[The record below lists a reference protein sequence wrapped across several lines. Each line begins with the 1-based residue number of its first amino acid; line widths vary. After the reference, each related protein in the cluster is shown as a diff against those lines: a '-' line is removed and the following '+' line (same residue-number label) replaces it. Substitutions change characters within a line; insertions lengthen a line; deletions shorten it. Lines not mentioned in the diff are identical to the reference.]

1 MSQPSRLKVSVLAPD
16 LGGGGMTRVYLV
28 AQALRKID
36 LEVEV
41 VGCLYGEKIYPLP
54 PENLAVTSVPG
65 RKIPGFFKSI
75 GQMLRHIDGDLI
87 YAIKPRTTS
96 LGIALLKRLQVK
108 HPVMLDID
116 DWEMSWFG
124 GDRWHYRPSFKQL
137 ARDCLKENGALRD
150 PSNPF
155 YLKQMESLI
164 PWADAVTSNTRFLQN
179 RFGGSYLPNAKD
191 TDLFNPLHF
200 DPEVSRAKYGLAG
213 YQCIMF
219 PGTARPH
226 KGLEDALLAIEQL
239 NRSDIRLVIVGG
251 RKPDDYED
259 RLIQR
264 WGRWIIKLPRFSIE
278 QMPEVVAAAHAVIV
292 PQRNEITAQAQFP
305 LKLADG
311 MAMSKPIIATRVG
324 DIPEILGDTGF
335 LVEAKKPD
343 QIQAALAQ
351 ILDDPVA
358 AQLRGA
364 RARERC
370 VKHYSLDALAATLTQ
385 SIQSLQR
392 QGKLK
397 A

>member
-1 MSQPSRLKVSVLAPD
+1 MPKSSRLKVSVLAPD

-36 LEVEV
+36 VDVEV
-41 VGCLYGEKIYPLP
+41 IGCLYGEKIYPLP
-54 PENLAVTSVPG
+54 PQNLAVTSIPG
-65 RKIPGFFKSI
+65 RKIPGFLKSI
-75 GQMLRHIDGDLI
+75 GQMLRRIDGDLV

-96 LGIALLKRLQVK
+96 LGIALLKRLQTK
-108 HPVMLDID
+108 SPVMLDID

-124 GDRWHYRPSFKQL
+124 GDTWNYRPNLKQL
-137 ARDCLKENGALRD
+137 ARDCLKQDGALRD
-150 PSNPF
+150 PGHPF
-155 YLKQMESLI
+155 YLKRMESLI
-164 PWADAVTSNTRFLQN
+164 PYVDSVTSNTRFLQN

-200 DPEVSRAKYGLAG
+200 DPEVSRTKYGLSG

-226 KGLEDALLAIEQL
+226 KGLEDALIAIDRL
-239 NRSDIRLVIVGG
+239 NREDIRLVIVGG

-259 RLIQR
+259 KLIQR
-264 WGRWIIKLPRFSIE
+264 WGRWIIKLPRFSSE

-292 PQRNEITAQAQFP
+292 PQRNVVTAQAQFP

-311 MAMSKPIIATRVG
+311 MAMGKPIIATRVG
-324 DIPEILGDTGF
+324 DIPEILGDAGF
-335 LVEAKKPD
+335 LVDAETPD
-343 QIQAALAQ
+343 QIQVALSH
-351 ILDDPVA
+351 ILEDPVA
-358 AQLRGA
+358 ANLRGS

-370 VKHYSLDALAATLTQ
+370 VKHYSLYALAATLTQ
-385 SIQSLQR
+385 SIQSLQS

>member
-1 MSQPSRLKVSVLAPD
+1 MSKSSRLKVSVLAPD

-28 AQALRKID
+28 AQALRTLD
-36 LEVEV
+36 LDVEI
-41 VGCLYGEKIYPLP
+41 VGCLYGDKIYPLP
-54 PENLAVTSVPG
+54 PKNLAVTSVPG
-65 RKIPGFFKSI
+65 RKIPRFLKSI

-108 HPVMLDID
+108 RPVMLDID

-124 GDRWHYRPSFKQL
+124 GDQWRYRPSFRQL
-137 ARDCLKENGALRD
+137 ARDCFKQNGALRD
-150 PSNPF
+150 PEHPF
-155 YLKQMESLI
+155 YLKRMESLI
-164 PWADAVTSNTRFLQN
+164 PFVDSVTSNTRFLQN

-200 DPEVSRAKYGLAG
+200 DSEVSRVKYGLSE

-226 KGLEDALLAIEQL
+226 KGLEDALTAIERL
-239 NRSDIRLVIVGG
+239 NREDIRLVIVGG

-259 RLIQR
+259 QLIQR

-292 PQRNEITAQAQFP
+292 PQRNVITAQAQFP

-311 MAMSKPIIATRVG
+311 MAMGKPIIATRVG
-324 DIPEILGDTGF
+324 DIPEILGETGF
-335 LVEAKKPD
+335 LVDAEKPD
-343 QIQAALAQ
+343 QIQLALSR
-351 ILDDPVA
+351 ILDDPVGA
-358 AQLRGA
+358 NLRGSH
-364 RARERC
+364 ARERC
-370 VKHYSLDALAATLTQ
+370 VKHYSLYALAETLTQ
-385 SIQSLQR
+385 SIQSLRHQS
-392 QGKLK
+392 KLNT
-397 A
+397 